1 MHCINLSSADMDISF
16 LTNRSVAFSGVDADN
31 YESLCSYLHSLQVS
45 IHTWSS
51 NIAALISDDDDVGGA
66 RWKVTQARARGL
78 PILRSADVLA
88 SRRAVPSEL
97 WVDKYRPTR
106 LSDIIGN
113 TTQVND
119 IVKWL
124 KGWTLRSAS
133 TANAG
138 GGLLLTGPPGIGKTT
153 AAHLV
158 ARATGYDVI
167 ELNASNE
174 RSASA
179 IKRVFEE
186 AAGSAH
192 MGAKRVVIMDEV
204 DGMSSGDRG
213 GVGELAR
220 IIKTCTFPI
229 LCIANERTPK
239 LKPLTSVCTEVKF
252 VRPMKTTIAKSLM
265 ATVVAGEKLNVK
277 AGELEELCEAN
288 GNDVRQILNFLQFS
302 SAGAHANAGRKDPLQ
317 RVDAFSATGKLF
329 GAHGTLDDRCN
340 LAFVDFSLVPLMVAE
355 GYVAA
360 AGKGRGD
367 DAEKLARCVA
377 AGDSLGLYDILD
389 SKIHTTQN
397 WGLLPNAMTAVVH
410 AASAAGG
417 PAPFQ
422 IFPSLLGKMSKTNK
436 HRRWHQSM
444 RVRGGFGTDEALYDS
459 RELLR
464 GRLFGGGSAGASASA
479 IVDDLVALGL
489 TRDDMMDV
497 LVDTAFTG
505 DESTVAMDAK
515 TKGAVSREWKKRDVS
530 VVETSRLQEDEDY
543 VDADEEEVDVDV

>member
-1 MHCINLSSADMDISF
+1 MDLSF
-16 LTNRSVAFSGVDADN
+16 LTNRSVALSSVDADN

-51 NIAALISDDDDVGGA
+51 NIAALISDAAGEGDA
-66 RWKVTQARARGL
+66 RWKVVQARARGL
-78 PILRSADVLA
+78 PILRSADILA
-88 SRRAVPSEL
+88 SRRAIPSEL
-97 WVDKYRPTR
+97 WVEKYRPKR

-119 IVKWL
+119 MMKWL
-124 KGWTLRSAS
+124 KEWKP
-133 TANAG
+133 TATDN
-138 GGLLLTGPPGIGKTT
+138 GLLLTGPPGIGKTT

-158 ARATGYDVI
+158 ASACGYDVI

-179 IKRVFEE
+179 IKRWFEE

-192 MGAKRVVIMDEV
+192 IGSKRVVIMDEV

-220 IIKTCTFPI
+220 IIKSCKFPI

-239 LKPLTSVCTEVKF
+239 LKPLTSACAEVKF
-252 VRPMKTTIAKSLM
+252 VRPIKTTIAKALM
-265 ATVVAGEKLNVK
+265 NSVVKGEELSVK
-277 AGELEELCEAN
+277 AADVEELCEAN

-302 SAGAHANAGRKDPLQ
+302 CGGAAAGRKDPLQ

-329 GAHGTLDDRCN
+329 GAQGTLDERSN

-367 DAEKLARCVA
+367 DAEKLQRCVA
-377 AGDSLGLYDILD
+377 AADSLGTYDILD
-389 SKIHTTQN
+389 AKIHATQN
-397 WGLLPNAMTAVVH
+397 WGLLPNAMTAVVG
-410 AASAAGG
+410 AAAAAGG

-422 IFPSLLGKMSKTNK
+422 IFPSLLGKMSKANK

-444 RVRGGFGTDEALYDS
+444 RIRGGFGTDEALYDS
-459 RELLR
+459 REVLR
-464 GRLFGGGSAGASASA
+464 GRLFGGGRAAPA
-479 IVDDLVALGL
+479 IVDDLLALNL
-489 TRDDMMDV
+489 TRDDMMDS
-497 LVDTAFTG
+497 LVDTVFTG
-505 DESTVAMDAK
+505 DESSVTMDTK

-530 VVETSRLQEDEDY
+530 TVETLRLTEEEEEC
-543 VDADEEEVDVDV
+543 VDAEDDDYIDM

>member
-1 MHCINLSSADMDISF
+1 MDLSF
-16 LTNRSVAFSGVDADN
+16 LTNRSVALSSVDADN
-31 YESLCSYLHSLQVS
+31 YESLCSYLHSLQIS

-51 NIAALISDDDDVGGA
+51 NIAALISDCA
-66 RWKVTQARARGL
+66 STASTERWKVTQARARGL
-78 PILRSADVLA
+78 PILRSADILA
-88 SRRAVPSEL
+88 SRRAVPCEL
-97 WVDKYRPTR
+97 WVEKYRPKR

-119 IVKWL
+119 MIKWL
-124 KGWTLRSAS
+124 KEWKP
-133 TANAG
+133 TATDN
-138 GGLLLTGPPGIGKTT
+138 GLLLTGPPGIGKTT

-158 ARATGYDVI
+158 AHACGYDVI

-179 IKRVFEE
+179 IKRWFEE

-192 MGAKRVVIMDEV
+192 IGSKRVVIMDEV

-220 IIKTCTFPI
+220 IIKSCKFPI

-239 LKPLTSVCTEVKF
+239 LKPLTSACAEVKF
-252 VRPMKTTIAKSLM
+252 VRPMKTTISKALM
-265 ATVVAGEKLNVK
+265 NSVVKGEGLPIK
-277 AGELEELCEAN
+277 AADLEELCEAN

-302 SAGAHANAGRKDPLQ
+302 SAGANAGRKDPLQ

-329 GAHGTLDDRCN
+329 GAHGTLDERSN

-377 AGDSLGLYDILD
+377 AADCLGSYDILD
-389 SKIHTTQN
+389 RTIHKTQN
-397 WGLLPNAMTAVVH
+397 WGLLPNAMASVVGAAAV
-410 AASAAGG
+410 AGG

-459 RELLR
+459 REVLR
-464 GRLFGGGSAGASASA
+464 GRLFGGGRAAGA
-479 IVDDLVALGL
+479 IVDDLLALGL
-489 TRDDMMDV
+489 TRDDMMDA

-505 DESTVAMDAK
+505 DEASVAMDTK

-530 VVETSRLQEDEDY
+530 IVEPSRLSEEDDY
-543 VDADEEEVDVDV
+543 VDVDEDDLEVDI

>member
-1 MHCINLSSADMDISF
+1 MDLSF
-16 LTNRSVAFSGVDADN
+16 LTNRSVALSSVDADN
-31 YESLCSYLHSLQVS
+31 YEQLCSYLHSLQVS

-51 NIAALISDDDDVGGA
+51 NIAALISDCASTEVGAASTEVGA
-66 RWKVTQARARGL
+66 ASTEVGAASTERWKVTQARARGL
-78 PILRSADVLA
+78 PILRSADILA
-88 SRRAVPSEL
+88 SRHAIPSEL
-97 WVDKYRPTR
+97 WVEKYRPKR

-119 IVKWL
+119 MMKWL
-124 KGWTLRSAS
+124 KEWKPTS
-133 TANAG
+133 TDN
-138 GGLLLTGPPGIGKTT
+138 GLLLTGPPGIGKTT

-158 ARATGYDVI
+158 AGACGYDVI

-179 IKRVFEE
+179 IKRWFEE
-186 AAGSAH
+186 AAGSSH
-192 MGAKRVVIMDEV
+192 IGTKRVVIMDEV
-204 DGMSSGDRG
+204 DGMSTGDRG

-220 IIKTCTFPI
+220 IIKSCKFPI
-229 LCIANERTPK
+229 LCIANDRTPK
-239 LKPLTSVCTEVKF
+239 LKPLTSACAEVKF
-252 VRPMKTTIAKSLM
+252 VRPMKTTIAKTLM
-265 ATVVAGEKLNVK
+265 NSVVKGEGLPVK
-277 AGELEELCEAN
+277 AEDLEELCEAN

-302 SAGAHANAGRKDPLQ
+302 SAGCGSAGRKDPLQ

-329 GAHGTLDDRCN
+329 GAHGTLDERSN

-377 AGDSLGLYDILD
+377 AADCLGSYDILD
-389 SKIHTTQN
+389 RAIHKTQN
-397 WGLLPNAMTAVVH
+397 WGLLPNAMASVVG
-410 AASAAGG
+410 AAAAAGG

-459 RELLR
+459 REVLR
-464 GRLFGGGSAGASASA
+464 GRLFGGGRAAPA
-479 IVDDLVALGL
+479 IVDDLLALGL
-489 TRDDMMDV
+489 TRDDMMDA

-505 DESTVAMDAK
+505 DEASVAMDTK

-530 VVETSRLQEDEDY
+530 IVEPSRLSEEDDY
-543 VDADEEEVDVDV
+543 VDADEDELEIDV